1 MGSFKCLRLARILLN
16 ALNDLMQLL
25 VYLFFYFFV

>member
-1 MGSFKCLRLARILLN
+1 MGSFKCLSLAGILLN

-25 VYLFFYFFV
+25 VYLFFFFFV

>member
-16 ALNDLMQLL
+16 ALNDLMQFLL
-25 VYLFFYFFV
+25 CLFFYFFV